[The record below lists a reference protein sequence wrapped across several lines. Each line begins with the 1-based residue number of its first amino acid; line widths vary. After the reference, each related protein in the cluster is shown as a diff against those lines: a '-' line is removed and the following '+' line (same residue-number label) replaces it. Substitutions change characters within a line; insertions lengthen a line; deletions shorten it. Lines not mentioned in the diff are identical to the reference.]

1 MWGSGGSN
9 YAYGFYGAQ
18 RELENHGV
26 SSNVNWNRYY
36 NGQEVRKGY
45 GTQLH
50 ARTSAP
56 HCARFNGPAERVGVF
71 RTVQRETPN
80 IDGPSTRRTNGSR
93 RDVILEQ
100 LNVKYR
106 GLTFLKDFEQFGV
119 FTGTIKE
126 VWRHE
131 NLTFFALVVYKE
143 DGDWEDIP
151 VSEVERLL
159 QRKDFHSG
167 YNSKRAELG
176 NGVLV
181 LGRERAVGVK
191 FACDVSC
198 VRVMALEQ
206 TALKVQH
213 AEFSTQETLVFELAE
228 IPSAD
233 VLKQHGIA
241 RDNISG
247 GTFHCS
253 RLIRKAVAGPPGLPG
268 HGLKS
273 ADADILLVESEYEQ
287 KLTHSAHVCVELG
300 STTALEPVEVNTTE
314 SHMKIVA
321 WTIFAN

>member
-1 MWGSGGSN
+1 M
-9 YAYGFYGAQ
+9 
-18 RELENHGV
+18 
-26 SSNVNWNRYY
+26 
-36 NGQEVRKGY
+36 
-45 GTQLH
+45 
-50 ARTSAP
+50 
-56 HCARFNGPAERVGVF
+56 
-71 RTVQRETPN
+71 
-80 IDGPSTRRTNGSR
+80 
-93 RDVILEQ
+93 
-100 LNVKYR
+100 KYR

-143 DGDWEDIP
+143 DGDCEDIP

-198 VRVMALEQ
+198 VRVVALEQ
-206 TALKVQH
+206 EAIKVQQ
-213 AEFSTQETLVFELAE
+213 AEFSTQEMLVFKLTE

-233 VLKQHGIA
+233 IVKQHGIA
-241 RDNISG
+241 RDSISG

-253 RLIRKAVAGPPGLPG
+253 RLMRKAVAGPPGLPE
-268 HGLKS
+268 HGLQS

-287 KLTHSAHVCVELG
+287 KLTLCSHVCVELG
-300 STTALEPVEVNTTE
+300 SNTALEPVEVNTTE
-314 SHMKIVA
+314 RHENRCVDYFCKLNNDGIVLLT
-321 WTIFAN
+321 TIFIFAVHFRISVFIWGCLPYQRTWLFQGWDPPWFFKSGI